1 MSTMLTTLRA
11 LPLPLFA
18 DEDTTLLK
26 ADCKR
31 KCVRRLGPCL
41 RPPASALTRRARSL
55 AVQVLRCVGE
65 RARGFGRQEGL
76 DQVQEDVRSVRQG

>member
-1 MSTMLTTLRA
+1 MSTMMTTLRA

-31 KCVRRLGPCL
+31 VRKRMQ
-41 RPPASALTRRARSL
+41 RKSAPSL
-55 AVQVLRCVGE
+55 
-65 RARGFGRQEGL
+65 
-76 DQVQEDVRSVRQG
+76 